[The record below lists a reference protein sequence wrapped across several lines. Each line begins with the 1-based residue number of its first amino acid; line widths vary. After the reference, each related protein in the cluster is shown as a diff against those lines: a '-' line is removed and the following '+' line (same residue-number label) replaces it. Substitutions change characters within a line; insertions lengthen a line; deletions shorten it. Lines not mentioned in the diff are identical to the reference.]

1 VLVEAIE
8 AALSGTMYESL
19 IRELYFG
26 S

>member
-1 VLVEAIE
+1 MDAIE
-8 AALSGTMYESL
+8 QSLAGTLYDGL